1 MRLLT
6 KNNSHNGMF
15 KVNFLPFID
24 PNPNDVSAVF
34 TVLNFV
40 INDAAKLGQKA
51 VVTFDQPLWYKA
63 MMIKTVKDLDVAIPL
78 GNFHT
83 QMSFLSSIGYV
94 MQNSGIKQ
102 IFSLAYAENSVDK
115 ILSGG
120 HYTRAIRAHDLLYT
134 ALKSIL
140 MEQIED
146 PSIIKNASGFFI
158 FIFIQITPYKASG
171 ATVV

>member
-6 KNNSHNGMF
+6 KNNSHNGMY

-24 PNPNDVSAVF
+24 LNPNDESAVF

-63 MMIKTVKDLDVAIPL
+63 MMIKTTKNLDIAILL

-102 IFSLAYAENSVDK
+102 IFSLAYAENYVDK
-115 ILSGG
+115 MLSGG
-120 HYTRAIRAHDLLYT
+120 HYARAMRAHDLLYT

-140 MEQIED
+140 IEQIDD
-146 PSIIKNASGFFI
+146 PSIVKDASGL
-158 FIFIQITPYKASG
+158 YD
-171 ATVV
+171 V

>member
-1 MRLLT
+1 
-6 KNNSHNGMF
+6 
-15 KVNFLPFID
+15 
-24 PNPNDVSAVF
+24 
-34 TVLNFV
+34 
-40 INDAAKLGQKA
+40 
-51 VVTFDQPLWYKA
+51 

-120 HYTRAIRAHDLLYT
+120 HYTRAMRAHDLLYT

-146 PSIIKNASGFFI
+146 PFIIKNASGFFI